1 MLTQQANERYTQVG
15 PGTACGELMRRY
27 WHPIAAR
34 SELTGINYTLPV
46 RLLGEDL
53 TLYRD
58 RSGTLGLIG
67 AHCPHRKMGMIYGVP
82 QEHGLRCAYHGWLFD
97 ETGACLEMPY
107 EEAEDPSGS
116 FREKV
121 SIASYSVEVLGGL
134 VWGYLGPQPAPL
146 LPRWDYL
153 VMEGLQR
160 DIAYSELPCNW
171 LQCQENSLDPVH
183 VEWLHGEFSNFIE
196 EQLGRPPKRT
206 RSKHTMIGFDRFDY
220 GLIKRHGYE
229 GSTEDATEW
238 ADGHPII
245 FPYTLRQGGDGWE
258 RERWSKGNGPA
269 VQIRVPIDDVTTAH
283 WWLRTFQR
291 EPGDAVQLDEEVPF
305 VELPIPR
312 RDRRGRPQWE
322 MFDANP
328 PQDLVAWFSQ
338 GAIQDRTTE
347 TLGRSDKGI
356 IMFRQMLEESIAT
369 VEDGGD
375 PINTFRDPNENIYL
389 GMRTEDMGK
398 MIPQGQSGR
407 DVDTHGKDNADRR
420 HRRRFS
426 RFGGLTEKVE
436 T

>member
-1 MLTQQANERYTQVG
+1 MLTQEANERYTEVG

-46 RLLGEDL
+46 RILGENL
-53 TLYRD
+53 VLYRD

-67 AHCPHRKMGMIYGVP
+67 SQCPHRKMGMVYGVP
-82 QEHGLRCAYHGWLFD
+82 EQNGLRCPYHGWLFN

-107 EEAEDPSGS
+107 EEAEDPSGA
-116 FREKV
+116 FRAKV
-121 SIASYSVEVLGGL
+121 SIDSYPVEVLGGL
-134 VWGYLGPQPAPL
+134 VWAYLGPQSAPL

-153 VMEGLQR
+153 VMEDLQR
-160 DIAYSELPCNW
+160 DVAYSELPCNW

-183 VEWLHGEFSNFIE
+183 VEWLHGAFSNFIE
-196 EQLGRPPKRT
+196 EQLGRGPKRT
-206 RSKHTMIGFDRFDY
+206 RSKHAMIGFDAFDY

-245 FPYTLRQGGDGWE
+245 FPYTLRQGGDGWD

-269 VQIRVPIDDVTTAH
+269 VQIRVPIDDNTTAH
-283 WWLRTFQR
+283 WWLRSFQL
-291 EPGDAVQLDEEVPF
+291 EPGDAAQKDEDVPF
-305 VELPIPR
+305 VELPIPSL
-312 RDRRGRPQWE
+312 DRRGRPQWH

-338 GAIQDRTTE
+338 GVIQDRTTE

-356 IMFRQMLEESIAT
+356 IMFRQMLEDNIT
-369 VEDGGD
+369 VVEDGGD
-375 PINTFRDPNENIYL
+375 PINTFRDADQNVYL
-389 GMRTEDMGK
+389 GMRTEDSRTW
-398 MIPQGQSGR
+398 IPQGQAGR
-407 DVDTHGKDNADRR
+407 DVETDGADDPDRR
-420 HRRRFS
+420 DRRRFN
-426 RFGGLTEKVE
+426 RFGGLAQEKV

>member
-1 MLTQQANERYTQVG
+1 MLTAEANQRYTEVG

-27 WHPIAAR
+27 WHPVAAR

-53 TLYRD
+53 VLYRD

-67 AHCPHRKMGMIYGVP
+67 SQCPHRKMGMIYGVP
-82 QEHGLRCAYHGWLFD
+82 EQNGLRCPYHGWLFN

-107 EEAEDPSGS
+107 EEAEDPSAA

-121 SIASYSVEVLGGL
+121 SIASYPVEVLGGL
-134 VWGYLGPQPAPL
+134 VWAYLGPQPAPL

-153 VMEGLQR
+153 VMEDLQR
-160 DIAYSELPCNW
+160 DVAYSELPCNW

-183 VEWLHGEFSNFIE
+183 VEWLHGRFSNFIE

-206 RSKHTMIGFDRFDY
+206 RSKHSMIGFDAFDY

-229 GSTEDATEW
+229 GSTEEATEW

-245 FPYTLRQGGDGWE
+245 FPYTLRQGGDGWD

-269 VQIRVPIDDVTTAH
+269 VQIRVPIDDNTTAH
-283 WWLRTFQR
+283 WWLRSFQV
-291 EPGDAVQLDEEVPF
+291 EPGDAQQKDEDVPF
-305 VELPIPR
+305 LELPIPSL
-312 RDRRGRPQWE
+312 DRRGRPQWQ

-338 GAIQDRTTE
+338 GVIQDRTTE

-356 IMFRQMLEESIAT
+356 IMFRQMLEDNIKV

-375 PINTFRDPNENIYL
+375 PINTFRDPGQNVYH
-389 GMRTEDMGK
+389 GMRTEDSRFW
-398 MIPQGQSGR
+398 IPQGQAGR
-407 DVDTHGKDNADRR
+407 DVETNGADNSDRR
-420 HRRRFS
+420 DRRRFN
-426 RFGGLTEKVE
+426 RFGGLTQEAN